1 MKAPFLSV
9 LITTYNRK
17 ALLEKAIQSVL
28 NQDFEDL
35 EIIISDDNSTDN
47 IEAFCKALCQKNSKI
62 HYTKNTHYKK
72 GPNGNKNNALDSAKG
87 EFIMF
92 LDDDDE
98 LLPNAINTLV
108 EKSKEGYSHIFGN
121 CLIKKGEVITEE
133 FSGKGLNQSC
143 EVSKKDFLLGKFYG
157 EFLSIFKKSL
167 LKENRFDDELW
178 GHEALLWV
186 YLYKEKSL
194 YLHKALRIYKKDSE
208 GSVTNSALNNAK
220 GVYLGYLA
228 LARLLEAEFIA
239 TRDKDYKKQIALHY
253 KMAAYY
259 AKFAKMPKKMLKC
272 LAKSLSTKPTKEA
285 LMLLCVCFAPCF
297 VLEKLTVLRV
307 RLCKN

>member
-17 ALLEKAIQSVL
+17 DLLQKAIQSVL
-28 NQDFEDL
+28 NQGFEDL
-35 EIIISDDNSTDN
+35 EIIISDDNSTDGTA
-47 IEAFCKALCQKNSKI
+47 ELCKNLCEKNSKI

-72 GPNGNKNNALDSAKG
+72 GPNGNKNNALDKARG

-98 LLPNAINTLV
+98 LLPNAINALV

-121 CLIKKGEVITEE
+121 CLIKKGEVLTEE

-167 LKENRFDDELW
+167 LGANRFDDELW

-186 YLYKEKSL
+186 HLYKEKSL
-194 YLHKALRIYKKDSE
+194 YLHKALRTYTRDSE
-208 GSVTNSALNNAK
+208 NSVTNSALNNAK

-285 LMLLCVCFAPCF
+285 LILLCVCFVPSKMLNF
-297 VLEKLTVLRV
+297 LTSLRV